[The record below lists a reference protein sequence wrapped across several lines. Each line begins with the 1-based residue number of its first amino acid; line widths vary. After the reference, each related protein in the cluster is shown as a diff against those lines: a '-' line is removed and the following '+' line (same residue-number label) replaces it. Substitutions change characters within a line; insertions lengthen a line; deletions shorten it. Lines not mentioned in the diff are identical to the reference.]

1 MKGRTQKTHE
11 FSECTWKGCPDYVN
25 KDRKYLMNEKN
36 QKAVTKE
43 NCDTYCT
50 TIGNTHLP
58 QSNATSWS
66 IKILKSINNDGDRIY
81 IGVAPF
87 DIDQN
92 EDKNCIKCGWYF
104 YCFNSTLWSGPPH
117 NYGGKGHS
125 TRKKVEN
132 MSKQEIVW
140 EL

>member
-11 FSECTWKGCPDYVN
+11 FSECTWKECPDYVN

-66 IKILKSINNDGDRIY
+66 IKILKSEHNDGCNV
-81 IGVAPF
+81 GVAPS
-87 DIDQN
+87 DINQN
-92 EDKNCIKCGWYF
+92 DDDAIRRVDGTYAAILQCCGQT
-104 YCFNSTLWSGPPH
+104 SS
-117 NYGGKGHS
+117 
-125 TRKKVEN
+125 
-132 MSKQEIVW
+132 EI
-140 EL
+140 LA